1 MLDQEGESLYFDR
14 ATAVE
19 GTFTNYVKATS
30 TSGIVAF
37 KEFIFKVTRKINLTP
52 FFVGE
57 IEDIALLIDQRE
69 QVEIGLGLL
78 TYESPTV
85 KDEDGHK
92 V

>member
-14 ATAVE
+14 ASAVE

-37 KEFIFKVTRKINLTP
+37 KEFIFKVSRKINLTP